1 MKPHHP
7 CLVSSSVTGFGFTT
21 IHKYYQFLHF
31 CLSTYIITAIA
42 CLEIPSESNFNLP
55 LFNASTYYIVIPYAD
70 HNLYKSGQNDDD

>member
-1 MKPHHP
+1 M
-7 CLVSSSVTGFGFTT
+7 LSFFFGDGVWQLSTNT
-21 IHKYYQFLHF
+21 INSCIFV
-31 CLSTYIITAIA
+31 STYIITAIA